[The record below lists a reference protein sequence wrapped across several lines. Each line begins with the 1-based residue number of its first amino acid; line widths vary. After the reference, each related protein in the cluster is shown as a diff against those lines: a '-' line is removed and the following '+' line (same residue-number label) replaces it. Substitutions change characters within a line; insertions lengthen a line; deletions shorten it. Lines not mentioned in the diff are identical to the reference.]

1 MSDWTP
7 AMLRALS
14 GATIVF
20 VAGDIPVLRTFDCA
34 GNAVGFVTAAG
45 MSFSFSAERNAV
57 RNSAGQVL
65 DLPVLDTPQRFV
77 DHTECT
83 LILDGH
89 RPHHIPALKAAH
101 RPAEEWEPVE
111 FPSAEGQKV
120 SLATPAGILT
130 VYHHAPDRLRDAT
143 EVHQEFRILRGAW
156 EEGPDG
162 HERRSCFMYSKAP
175 IGPCIG

>member
-20 VAGDIPVLRTFDCA
+20 VAGDIPVLRTFSTAA
-34 GNAVGFVTAAG
+34 GAVGFVAEAG

-83 LILDGH
+83 LILSLI
-89 RPHHIPALKAAH
+89 HI
-101 RPAEEWEPVE
+101 
-111 FPSAEGQKV
+111 
-120 SLATPAGILT
+120 
-130 VYHHAPDRLRDAT
+130 
-143 EVHQEFRILRGAW
+143 
-156 EEGPDG
+156 
-162 HERRSCFMYSKAP
+162 
-175 IGPCIG
+175 